1 MIIGVIGLGTVGF
14 GTVDIL
20 TKEKERL
27 EKTIGE
33 EVVVKYG
40 CALEDVDLPEGI
52 IYTQDYHDVINDDEV
67 DVVVELIGGTT
78 IAKKIIL
85 EALNKKKHVVTANKA
100 LIAHDAKELFTA
112 ARDNGVNLYYEASV
126 GGGIPVVVP
135 AKEDLVANNIKKIE
149 GILNGTTNFILTL
162 METDNLDFDE
172 ALKIAQNLGYVE
184 ANAALDLDG
193 YDAAHKITILTMNAF
208 EKFFDFDKVK
218 CTGIRDVTKKDMDYA
233 KKLGYRIKLIAMS
246 KKLENGIGI
255 DVSPTLVPMKE
266 IVGNV
271 MDAYNVVEIT
281 CDYLENVLFY
291 GKGAGRY
298 VTASAVV
305 SDIMK
310 TSKKDLWTHD
320 YTYTDDVYP
329 ITCSKYYVRS
339 EQPLD
344 LNYDEYYSFGNDHIY
359 ITGEM
364 ELEEL
369 KNQVKDVPVT
379 YFKVRS

>member
-40 CALEDVDLPEGI
+40 CALEDVNLPDGI
-52 IYTQDYHDVINDDEV
+52 IYTQDYHEVINDEDV

-85 EALNKKKHVVTANKA
+85 DALNKKKHVVTANKA
-100 LIAHDAKELFTA
+100 LIAHDAKELFTV
-112 ARDNGVNLYYEASV
+112 ARENGVSLYYEASV

-135 AKEDLVANNIKKIE
+135 AKEDLVANNINKIE

-162 METDNLDFDE
+162 MERDNLDFEE

-193 YDAAHKITILTMNAF
+193 YDAAHKIYILTMNAF
-208 EKFFDFDKVK
+208 GTFFDFDKIK
-218 CTGIRDVTKKDMDYA
+218 CTGIRNVTKKDMDYA

-246 KKLENGIGI
+246 KKLENGLGI
-255 DVSPTLVPMKE
+255 DVSPTLVPMSE

-305 SDIMK
+305 ADIIK
-310 TSKKDLWTHD
+310 TAKKDVWTHD
-320 YTYTDDVYP
+320 YDYTEDVYP
-329 ITCSKYYVRS
+329 ITSSKYYVRS

-344 LNYDEYYSFGNDHIY
+344 LNYDEYYSFGEDHIY
-359 ITGEM
+359 ITDEV
-364 ELEEL
+364 ELKDLEESL
-369 KNQVKDVPVT
+369 KDTPVT

>member
-40 CALEDVDLPEGI
+40 CALEDVNLPDGI
-52 IYTQDYHDVINDDEV
+52 IYTQDYHEVINDEDV

-85 EALNKKKHVVTANKA
+85 DALNKKKHVVTANKA

-112 ARDNGVNLYYEASV
+112 ARENGVNLYYEASV

-135 AKEDLVANNIKKIE
+135 AKEDLVANNINKIE

-162 METDNLDFDE
+162 MERDNLDFEE

-193 YDAAHKITILTMNAF
+193 YDAAHKIYILTMNAF
-208 EKFFDFDKVK
+208 GTFFDFDKIK
-218 CTGIRDVTKKDMDYA
+218 CTGIRNVTKKDMDYA
-233 KKLGYRIKLIAMS
+233 TKLGY
-246 KKLENGIGI
+246 
-255 DVSPTLVPMKE
+255 
-266 IVGNV
+266 
-271 MDAYNVVEIT
+271 
-281 CDYLENVLFY
+281 
-291 GKGAGRY
+291 
-298 VTASAVV
+298 
-305 SDIMK
+305 
-310 TSKKDLWTHD
+310 
-320 YTYTDDVYP
+320 
-329 ITCSKYYVRS
+329 
-339 EQPLD
+339 
-344 LNYDEYYSFGNDHIY
+344 
-359 ITGEM
+359 
-364 ELEEL
+364 
-369 KNQVKDVPVT
+369 
-379 YFKVRS
+379 

>member
-85 EALNKKKHVVTANKA
+85 DALNKKKNVVTANKA

-112 ARDNGVNLYYEASV
+112 ARENGVNLYYEASV

-193 YDAAHKITILTMNAF
+193 YDAAHKIAILTMNAF

-246 KKLENGIGI
+246 KKLDKGIGI

-281 CDYLENVLFY
+281 CDYLENILFY

-320 YTYTDDVYP
+320 YDYTDEVYP

-359 ITGEM
+359 ITSEI
-364 ELEEL
+364 ELDEL

>member
-85 EALNKKKHVVTANKA
+85 DALNKKKNVVTANKA

-112 ARDNGVNLYYEASV
+112 ARENGVNFYYEASV

-193 YDAAHKITILTMNAF
+193 YDAAHKIAILTMNAF

-246 KKLENGIGI
+246 KKLDKGIGI

-310 TSKKDLWTHD
+310 TSKKDVWTHD
-320 YTYTDDVYP
+320 YEYTDEVYP

-359 ITGEM
+359 ITSEI

>member
-85 EALNKKKHVVTANKA
+85 DALNKKKNVVTANKA

-112 ARDNGVNLYYEASV
+112 ARENGVNLYYEASV

-193 YDAAHKITILTMNAF
+193 YDAAHKIAILTMNAF

-246 KKLENGIGI
+246 KKLDKGIGI

-320 YTYTDDVYP
+320 YDYTDEVYP

-359 ITGEM
+359 ITSEI